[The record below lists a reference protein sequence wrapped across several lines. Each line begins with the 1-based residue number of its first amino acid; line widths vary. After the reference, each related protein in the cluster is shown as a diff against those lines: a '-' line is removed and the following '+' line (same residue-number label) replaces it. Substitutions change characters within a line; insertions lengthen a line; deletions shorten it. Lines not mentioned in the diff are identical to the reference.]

1 MYRVAEENRE
11 KGLKKLTMNEQI
23 FLIALW
29 HLKDRAYGVKIREKI
44 ISLTGQAMMFGTIYN
59 TLDKLVKK
67 GYIST
72 RKSDETPEERTGYRK
87 VYYTL
92 TTEGKLAL
100 RMARALHKNLWA
112 DIPQNA
118 F

>member
-1 MYRVAEENRE
+1 M
-11 KGLKKLTMNEQI
+11 KKLTLNEQI
-23 FLIALW
+23 FLIAIWNLGNE
-29 HLKDRAYGVKIREKI
+29 AYGVKIREKI
-44 ISLTGQAMMFGTIYN
+44 IDLTGISMMFGTIYN

-67 GYIST
+67 GYVNT
-72 RKSDETPEERTGYRK
+72 CKSGGASSERGGYMK

-92 TTEGKLAL
+92 TNEGKLAL
-100 RMARALHKNLWA
+100 RHARELQNNLWA